1 MIRGLD
7 DDEVD
12 FLEVIDKAKIDAER
26 KQLLE
31 EKHEMQDFRQKV
43 ATLQEQ
49 NLDKVSLMIGC
60 LIDERHI
67 QNCFVFPENSVGSF
81 SIEGYKNQYQ

>member
-26 KQLLE
+26 KQQLE

-49 NLDKVSLMIGC
+49 NLDKVSFLIMIG
-60 LIDERHI
+60 ER
-67 QNCFVFPENSVGSF
+67 S
-81 SIEGYKNQYQ
+81 

>member
-12 FLEVIDKAKIDAER
+12 FLDVIDKAKLDAER
-26 KQLLE
+26 KQQLE
-31 EKHEMQDFRQKV
+31 EKNEMKDFREKV

-49 NLDKVSLMIGC
+49 NLDKVRIPLRRIEMS
-60 LIDERHI
+60 
-67 QNCFVFPENSVGSF
+67 
-81 SIEGYKNQYQ
+81 SIVHNYIKC